1 MAIGPD
7 RTYSRRDTFLFITCA
22 GLSVLALFAPA
33 WGDSIGL
40 TIRESILRP
49 LVWMQERS
57 EESKSSRSVLLRI
70 SAERDSAAYDSQFL
84 PALRAENQRL
94 RELLSLGRR
103 LTSPFVAAEVLHQ
116 SVPTDG
122 RTLLLSVGSSSGIAQ
137 FDPVISPEGL
147 IGVIRNV
154 ERNRSIA
161 MTWAHPEFRAS
172 AFTANGSV
180 FGIIARSTQVSGSE
194 MLLQLRGVAYRDT
207 IVPGTDI
214 VTSGL
219 GGGTGSGAA
228 PVVAQIAKEL
238 GALTIA
244 VVTKPFTF
252 EGAKRRLTAE
262 KAGESL
268 KANVDTLITIPNDR
282 LRDVVQK
289 NTSILDAFRVVDD
302 VLRQG
307 VQGISDIITMP
318 GLINLAFAVVRA
330 IMKDAGSAL
339 MGIGRAS
346 GENRAVEAARQAIA
360 SPLLEVDIGA
370 VPAQRETRQQRVA
383 EPPVGLELDH
393 LLPAGAPSRA
403 ADPHAT
409 EAPATSPTHP
419 PPTQ

>member
-22 GLSVLALFAPA
+22 GLSVLALFAPS
-33 WGDSIGL
+33 WGDRIGL

-70 SAERDSAAYDSQFL
+70 SAERDSAAYASQFL

-122 RTLLLSVGSSSGIAQ
+122 RTLLLSVGSAAGIAQ

-180 FGIIARSTQVSGSE
+180 FGIVARSTQVSGSE

-207 IVPGTDI
+207 IAPGTDI

-219 GGGTGSGAA
+219 GGVY
-228 PVVAQIAKEL
+228 P
-238 GALTIA
+238 
-244 VVTKPFTF
+244 P
-252 EGAKRRLTAE
+252 
-262 KAGESL
+262 
-268 KANVDTLITIPNDR
+268 
-282 LRDVVQK
+282 
-289 NTSILDAFRVVDD
+289 
-302 VLRQG
+302 
-307 VQGISDIITMP
+307 GI
-318 GLINLAFAVVRA
+318 
-330 IMKDAGSAL
+330 
-339 MGIGRAS
+339 
-346 GENRAVEAARQAIA
+346 
-360 SPLLEVDIGA
+360 
-370 VPAQRETRQQRVA
+370 
-383 EPPVGLELDH
+383 PVGKVLGLAAEETGWERAYLVR
-393 LLPAGAPSRA
+393 PAANPERVTHVLILHAPGKVN
-403 ADPHAT
+403 
-409 EAPATSPTHP
+409 EASAFSSDSTP
-419 PPTQ
+419 

>member
-33 WGDSIGL
+33 WGDRIGL

-103 LTSPFVAAEVLHQ
+103 LTPPFVAAEVLHQ

-219 GGGTGSGAA
+219 GGVY
-228 PVVAQIAKEL
+228 P
-238 GALTIA
+238 
-244 VVTKPFTF
+244 P
-252 EGAKRRLTAE
+252 
-262 KAGESL
+262 
-268 KANVDTLITIPNDR
+268 
-282 LRDVVQK
+282 
-289 NTSILDAFRVVDD
+289 
-302 VLRQG
+302 
-307 VQGISDIITMP
+307 GI
-318 GLINLAFAVVRA
+318 
-330 IMKDAGSAL
+330 
-339 MGIGRAS
+339 
-346 GENRAVEAARQAIA
+346 
-360 SPLLEVDIGA
+360 
-370 VPAQRETRQQRVA
+370 
-383 EPPVGLELDH
+383 PVGKVLGLAAEETGWERAYLVR
-393 LLPAGAPSRA
+393 PAANPERVTHVLILHAPGKVN
-403 ADPHAT
+403 
-409 EAPATSPTHP
+409 EASAFSSDSTP
-419 PPTQ
+419 